1 MRRQAAIA
9 ASLALALSIGACG
22 GGTSGDAT
30 TRRMTPW
37 TRSTGPR
44 LRQRIERR
52 PTARSWRAVR
62 GAHLER

>member
-30 TRRMTPW
+30 YDTVGTVHVY
-37 TRSTGPR
+37 
-44 LRQRIERR
+44 
-52 PTARSWRAVR
+52 ANV
-62 GAHLER
+62 